1 MISSDKK
8 CQFCD
13 SEATNVHSFI
23 LSTAPDNSEGFA
35 HHDYFQ
41 KEIYTC
47 NKHTLSCKVFKI
59 NQAEEKP

>member
-1 MISSDKK
+1 MLSSDKK

-13 SEATNVHSFI
+13 SEATNVYSFV
-23 LSTAPDNSEGFA
+23 LSTAPDDSERFA

-47 NKHTLSCKVFKI
+47 NKHTLSCKVFTI
-59 NQAEEKP
+59 NGEEPG